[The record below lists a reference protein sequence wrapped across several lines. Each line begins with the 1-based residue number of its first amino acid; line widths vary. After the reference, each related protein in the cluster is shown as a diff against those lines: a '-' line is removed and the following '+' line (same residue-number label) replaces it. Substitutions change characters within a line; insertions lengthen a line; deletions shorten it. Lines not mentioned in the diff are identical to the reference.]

1 MYLVD
6 AVVTTEVF
14 HFNHSMRILKCFLII
29 KEYQVVIFDFTGMKQ
44 KDHIC
49 DVCGKGFSCNDYLK
63 NHMVVHTSMLY
74 FVVIFFI
81 STSINIARFRE

>member
-1 MYLVD
+1 MFFV
-6 AVVTTEVF
+6 
-14 HFNHSMRILKCFLII
+14 I

-74 FVVIFFI
+74 FVIIFLSPHRPKI
-81 STSINIARFRE
+81 TPSRE